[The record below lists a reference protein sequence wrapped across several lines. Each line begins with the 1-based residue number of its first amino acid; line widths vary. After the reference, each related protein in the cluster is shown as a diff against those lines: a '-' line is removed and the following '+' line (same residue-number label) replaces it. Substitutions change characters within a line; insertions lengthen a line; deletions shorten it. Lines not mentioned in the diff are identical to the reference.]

1 MLLVPKKVKLNFRT
15 RVKIYVVTGSDFS
28 APGQLVA
35 DALWEDIALNAQ
47 GRRNWARQTVHLKE
61 VLEPCLTEDALIRL
75 NLLLL
80 LFSMKSFL
88 TTFHAVWLPILMG
101 IDFALSKTKNWVMKR
116 TSPHSP

>member
-47 GRRNWARQTVHLKE
+47 GRRNWARQTVHLK
-61 VLEPCLTEDALIRL
+61 
-75 NLLLL
+75 
-80 LFSMKSFL
+80 
-88 TTFHAVWLPILMG
+88 
-101 IDFALSKTKNWVMKR
+101 
-116 TSPHSP
+116 

>member
-1 MLLVPKKVKLNFRT
+1 MLLVPRKVKLNFRT
-15 RVKIYVVTGSDFS
+15 RVNIYVVTDGDLS

-47 GRRNWARQTVHLKE
+47 GHRNWARQTVHLKE
-61 VLEPCLTEDALIRL
+61 VLEPCLREDALIRL

-88 TTFHAVWLPILMG
+88 TTSHAIWLPILME
-101 IDFALSKTKNWVMKR
+101 IKSPKKVVLARISNYRTKKY
-116 TSPHSP
+116 